1 MYNHTLHC
9 RKKHLC
15 RYCLQ
20 AFNTEEILKCHIK
33 HCFKINDKQKII
45 IAKKGEY
52 VKFKN
57 YEKKIKS
64 PLKIY
69 ADFWKYFSA
78 KK

>member
-1 MYNHTLHC
+1 MYNHTLHR

-33 HCFKINDKQKII
+33 HKQNDKQKII

-57 YEKKIKS
+57 YERKIKS

-69 ADFWKYFSA
+69 ADF
-78 KK
+78 